1 LNDFKLIIYH
11 NDNLIEL
18 EKMDSSSINLI
29 YVDPPFNT
37 LKTQKLK
44 SIKTKKDSN
53 GKRQVVKVN
62 SNYCFEDS
70 MGSNYLDFLS
80 KRFLEA
86 YRILTSNGSF
96 FCHLDYRE
104 VHYVKVMLDEIFGR
118 KCFMNEII
126 WSYDYGAKSKK
137 RYPTKHDTILWYVKD
152 PNNYVFNYDQI
163 DRVPYLA
170 PALCG
175 EEKAKRGKVIT
186 DVWFNT
192 IVPTNGKERTGY
204 PTQKPLKILERIVK
218 MHSNENDVLLDFF
231 AGSGSFGEAALKH
244 NRKCIL
250 IENNSQAISVMK
262 ERFINVCYA
271 IK

>member
-1 LNDFKLIIYH
+1 MQNKLKIIQ
-11 NDNLIEL
+11 NDNIVEL
-18 EKMDSSSINLI
+18 EKIESNSINLI

-44 SIKTKKDSN
+44 SIKTKKDEN
-53 GKRQVVKVN
+53 GKRKVIKVN

-70 MGSNYLDFLS
+70 IGNGYLDFLS

-86 YRILTSNGSF
+86 HRILKNDGSF

-126 WSYDYGAKSKK
+126 WSYDYGAKSKRK
-137 RYPTKHDTILWYVKD
+137 YPTKHDTILWYVKD
-152 PNNYVFNYDQI
+152 PKNYIFNYDKI
-163 DRVPYLA
+163 DRIPYMA
-170 PALCG
+170 PKLVG
-175 EEKAKRGKVIT
+175 KEKAEKGKVIT

-192 IVPTNGKERTGY
+192 IVPTNSKERTGY
-204 PTQKPLKILERIVK
+204 PTQKPLKILDRIVR
-218 MHSNENDVLLDFF
+218 MHSNENDLLLDFF
-231 AGSGSFGEAALKH
+231 AGSGSFGESALKY

-250 IENNSQAISVMK
+250 IDNNSQAISIMK
-262 ERFINVCYA
+262 ERFNNACYA
-271 IK
+271 IE